1 MLYVND
7 IFYSIQGESS
17 FAGYPCKFVR
27 LAGCNLKC
35 GYCDTKDAL
44 DIKNSKPLSVDEIIS
59 VLHSIGGDRN
69 VRLAEITGGEPLLQ
83 EKVFDLF
90 GELIKLNYIV
100 LLETNGT
107 ISLKKVPKKVIKI
120 IDVKCPSS
128 GFSNEFNYENLKYIS
143 MSDEVKFVLGTGEDY
158 DFAKNFLK
166 INKINTDKVIFSAIE
181 GSSMPSKKLAE
192 KILNDGLNVRL
203 GIQLHKILRLK

>member
-181 GSSMPSKKLAE
+181 GSMPSKKLAE

>member
-44 DIKNSKPLSVDEIIS
+44 DIKNSNPLRIGEIIS
-59 VLHSIGGDRN
+59 ALYSIGGGN
-69 VRLAEITGGEPLLQ
+69 NIKLVEITGGEPLLQ
-83 EKVFDLF
+83 KEAFDLF

-107 ISLKKVPKKVIKI
+107 ISLKKVHKKVIKI

-128 GFSNEFNYENLKYIS
+128 GFSKEFNYENLKYIS
-143 MSDEVKFVLGTGEDY
+143 MSDEVKFVIGTDEDY
-158 DFAKNFLK
+158 DFAKDFLK
-166 INKINTDKVIFSAIE
+166 INKINTGKLIFSAAE
-181 GSSMPSKKLAE
+181 GSMNSKELAE
-192 KILNDGLNVRL
+192 KILKDGLNVRL

>member
-17 FAGYPCKFVR
+17 FTGYPCKFVR

-44 DIKNSKPLSVDEIIS
+44 DIKNSNPLSIGEIIS
-59 VLHSIGGDRN
+59 ALYSIGGGN
-69 VRLAEITGGEPLLQ
+69 NIKLVEITGGEPLLQ
-83 EKVFDLF
+83 KEAFDLF

-107 ISLKKVPKKVIKI
+107 ISLKKVHKKVIKI

-128 GFSNEFNYENLKYIS
+128 GFSKEFNYENLKYIS
-143 MSDEVKFVLGTGEDY
+143 MSDEVKFVIGTDEDY
-158 DFAKNFLK
+158 DFAKDFLK
-166 INKINTDKVIFSAIE
+166 INKINTGKLIFSAAE
-181 GSSMPSKKLAE
+181 GSMNSKELAE
-192 KILNDGLNVRL
+192 KILKDGLNVRL

>member
-44 DIKNSKPLSVDEIIS
+44 DIKNSKPLSIGEIIS
-59 VLHSIGGDRN
+59 ALYSIGGGDN
-69 VRLAEITGGEPLLQ
+69 VKLAEITGGEPLLQ
-83 EKVFDLF
+83 EEAFGLF

-107 ISLKKVPKKVIKI
+107 ISLKKVHKKVIKI
-120 IDVKCPSS
+120 VDVKCPSS
-128 GFSNEFNYENLKYIS
+128 GFSKEFNYENLKYIS
-143 MSDEVKFVLGTGEDY
+143 MSDEVKFVIGTDEDY

-166 INKINTDKVIFSAIE
+166 INKINTDKLIFSAAE
-181 GSSMPSKKLAE
+181 GSMPSQKLAE
-192 KILNDGLNVRL
+192 KILKDGLNVRL

>member
-17 FAGYPCKFVR
+17 YSGYPCKFIR

-35 GYCDTKDAL
+35 GYCDTQEAL
-44 DIKNSKPLSVDEIIS
+44 DTKNSKQFGINDIIKS
-59 VLHSIGGDRN
+59 ACGSGPAGIKLI
-69 VRLAEITGGEPLLQ
+69 EITGGEPMMQNESL
-83 EKVFDLF
+83 
-90 GELIKLNYIV
+90 ELMNKLIELKYTV

-107 ISLKKVPKKVIKI
+107 ISLKKVHHSVIKI

-128 GFSNEFNYENLKYIS
+128 GHSKEFFFENLKYIGRN
-143 MSDEVKFVLGTGEDY
+143 DEIKFVIGSKDDY
-158 DFAKNFLK
+158 DYAKNFITEYSLYSLK
-166 INKINTDKVIFSAIE
+166 LIFSPVE
-181 GSSMPSKKLAE
+181 GAVSHGEIAG

-203 GIQLHKILRLK
+203 GVQLHKIIGLK

>member
-35 GYCDTKDAL
+35 GYCDTKEAL
-44 DIKNSKPLSVDEIIS
+44 DFKNSRRLSISEIINA
-59 VLHSIGGDRN
+59 LRGIGGADI
-69 VRLAEITGGEPLLQ
+69 RLIEITGGEPMIQEDIFGLL
-83 EKVFDLF
+83 
-90 GELIKLNYIV
+90 GELIKLNYSV

-107 ISLKKVPKKVIKI
+107 VSLKNVDEAVIKI

-128 GFSNEFNYENLKYIS
+128 GFSKEFNCENLKYIGKA
-143 MSDEVKFVLGTGEDY
+143 DEVKFVIGTDGDY
-158 DFAKNFLK
+158 DFARDFLK
-166 INKINTDKVIFSAIE
+166 TNKIKTDKLIFSAVE
-181 GSSMPSKKLAE
+181 NSMPMQTLAG
-192 KILNDGLNVRL
+192 KILKDGLNVRL
-203 GIQLHKILRLK
+203 GVQLHKILRLK